1 MSINKPLALVHIE
14 LFKREFLPKLYLA
27 LKLAKKYDFQILI
40 GKVENYAQ
48 KKKGT
53 GVYLNKDHGLWSRER
68 LLKIQENGYLVT
80 AFDEEGMIY
89 KSDELYN
96 QTRGDK
102 ELLERLD
109 AVFLWGNKQLETIR
123 KNNPA
128 RNNKYLTGSPKFDL
142 YRKLKDRTNETSNES
157 ELVKVLINTRFTYVN
172 PLSDSLEKEID
183 NLRRLNFITTPRE
196 EVEFQEFVESDK
208 KIFLEF
214 VKLIKSL
221 ANNDRFRITIRPHPA
236 EKIDVYRELAGDFK
250 NVTVDYSTELAQQ
263 ICENDC
269 VIHDGCTTAIEARA
283 LGKHVFGLRPDGLKS
298 PYLSFANQFST
309 NFQECKPLIEHLHNR
324 NNWQFEDVTDIA
336 RKYIANWSD
345 STATDSIA
353 KVMNSFNTAPNPLL
367 KHIAFKERVKYS
379 FKRMLFHLIHKTFWI
394 HGKLPSKIKNRLDS
408 FYKSENKSLATFP
421 PIYMTDVKRNIQN
434 LCSLDNSLGSES
446 DYVIKKVSAHSFLI
460 YK

>member
-1 MSINKPLALVHIE
+1 MRVSKPLALIHIE

-48 KKKGT
+48 KTKGP

-68 LLKIQENGYLVT
+68 LIKIQENGYVVT

-109 AVFLWGNKQLETIR
+109 AVFLWGNKQLETIQ
-123 KNNPA
+123 KNNSA

-142 YRKLKDRTNETSNES
+142 YKLLKDVSKERKSES
-157 ELVKVLINTRFTYVN
+157 GIVKILINTRFTYVN

-183 NLRRLNFITTPRE
+183 NLKRLNFITSHKE
-196 EVEFQEFVESDK
+196 EIEFQEFVESDR

-214 VKLIKSL
+214 VKLIESL
-221 ANNDRFRITIRPHPA
+221 ANNDRFSITIRPHPA
-236 EKIDVYRELAGDFK
+236 EKVAVYQELAQNYK
-250 NVTVDYSTELAQQ
+250 NIKVDYSTELAQQ

-283 LGKHVFGLRPDGLKS
+283 LGKHVFGLRPGGLKR

-309 NFQECKPLIEHLHNR
+309 NFEEYEPLIEHLHNR
-324 NNWQFEDVTDIA
+324 NDWQFEDVADIA
-336 RKYIANWSD
+336 GKHIANWSG
-345 STATDSIA
+345 SNATDSIA
-353 KVMNSFNTAPNPLL
+353 EVMNSFNTVPSPIL
-367 KHIAFKERVKYS
+367 KDRAVKERAKYS
-379 FKRMLFHLIHKTFWI
+379 FKRILFHFIDKTVWV
-394 HGKLPSKIKNRLDS
+394 HGRLPSKVGDKLIS
-408 FYKSENKSLATFP
+408 FYKRENKSLATFS
-421 PIYMTDVKRNIQN
+421 PIDMVYVQNNIQN
-434 LCSLDNSLGSES
+434 LCRLDNSLGSAHEYS
-446 DYVIKKVSAHSFLI
+446 VRKVNAHSFVI
-460 YK
+460 YQ